1 MAPARQDISAMRSRL
16 AERRIERNMSQA
28 QLARYAGI
36 SLRTLVRLERK
47 ETENPP
53 LRYLVNLSILLH
65 CRVSDLIEDEWLEW
79 ATFTEGGPKRPPLG
93 SRRVRGLR

>member
-1 MAPARQDISAMRSRL
+1 MRSRL
-16 AERRIERNMSQA
+16 AQRRVDRNMSQA
-28 QLARYAGI
+28 QLARFAGI

-53 LRYLVNLSILLH
+53 LRYLVNLSILLQ

-79 ATFTEGGPKRPPLG
+79 GTFSAGGPKQPPLG
-93 SRRVRGLR
+93 NRRVRGLR